1 MNASI
6 CRINWGF
13 VQFESLDFSSTRHN
27 LDLTPV
33 SFDKIDS
40 KTGNVIIK
48 RKLNQFMDHRS
59 QKEIDKNS

>member
-6 CRINWGF
+6 CVVNWGL
-13 VQFESLDFSSTRHN
+13 VQFESLDSSTKYN

-40 KTGNVIIK
+40 KTGNVII
-48 RKLNQFMDHRS
+48 
-59 QKEIDKNS
+59 